1 MIFKKRET
9 DDYSL
14 SMTPLIDVVFLLL
27 IFFMVSTQF
36 IDFSR
41 RMDIQLPDSKAG
53 AVDEKILVLTVEM
66 TKEGRMFLNGEE
78 TSLDRLESQI
88 RADQTRHA
96 KKSAVIRADKSLPYG
111 EVVEVMG
118 IFQHQGIKDIGIVV
132 K

>member
-1 MIFKKRET
+1 MIFKKRE
-9 DDYSL
+9 DEDYSL

-41 RMDIQLPDSKAG
+41 RMDIQLPDSKSG
-53 AVDEKILVLTVEM
+53 AVDEKLMVFTVEI
-66 TKEGRMFLNGEE
+66 TKEGQIFLNGEKTTLE
-78 TSLDRLESQI
+78 KIESQI
-88 RADQTRHA
+88 EAEQNRQF

-111 EVVEVMG
+111 EVVEIMG